1 MLIVKYRKIFFIL
14 SGVIVGLSILS
25 VLVFG
30 LTFGIDFTGGALTE
44 VSYPDVR
51 PDKKS
56 VEARLGSIPI
66 GVFSLRESGDSNY
79 ILRTRDLLEEE
90 RVAVMG
96 ALSQG
101 GSISITIERFN
112 SIGPIIGLELRNKA
126 FIAIAI
132 VTVAIIFFV
141 AFVFRHVSAPVS
153 SWKYGIIAI
162 VALLHDIIVPVGL
175 FAVLGALVG
184 AEVDVLFIMAL
195 LAILGYSVNDTIV
208 VFDRVRENLRIN
220 LELNRK
226 EDFELTVGKSL
237 NQTYVRSVNT
247 SLTTFFVLMT
257 LFMLGPLA
265 TQNFALVLLTGVI
278 AGTYSSICLATPL
291 LVAVSD
297 LQGGFKNKGKKKRK

>member
-1 MLIVKYRKIFFIL
+1 MLVVKYRKIFFIL
-14 SGVIVGLSILS
+14 SGVIVSLSILS

-44 VSYPDVR
+44 VSYPDGR
-51 PDKKS
+51 PLKEE
-56 VEARLGSIPI
+56 VVARLNNIPI
-66 GVFSLRESGDSNY
+66 GGYSLRQSGDNNY

-90 RVAVMG
+90 RIAVMG
-96 ALSQG
+96 ALSLNE
-101 GSISITIERFN
+101 SLNITTERFN
-112 SIGPIIGLELRNKA
+112 SIGPIIGTELRNKA
-126 FIAIAI
+126 FLAIAI
-132 VTVAIIFFV
+132 VALAIIFFV

-162 VALLHDIIVPVGL
+162 IALLHDIVVPVGL
-175 FAVLGALVG
+175 FAILGALVS
-184 AEVDVLFIMAL
+184 AEVDILFVMAL

-208 VFDRVRENLRIN
+208 VFDRVRENLRTN

-226 EDFELTVGKSL
+226 EDFELTIGKSL

-247 SLTTFFVLMT
+247 SFTTFFVLSA
-257 LFMLGPLA
+257 LFILGPPA

-291 LVAVSD
+291 LVAVND
-297 LQGGFKNKGKKKRK
+297 LQRASQNKGKKKRQ